1 VTRFAGRRA
10 LVTGGASGIGRA
22 AAQRLATEGA
32 RVAILARD
40 PARGR
45 AAADAL
51 GVDLV
56 VADVADEAAVERAAV
71 EAEAKL
77 GGPVD
82 VLVNAAGTYRI
93 QPLLELPAAD
103 WDALLAGNL
112 RGAFLVGRAVAARL
126 IAASQPGVIVNVA
139 SIAAFLADAVEPAAH
154 YGASKAGLLA
164 LTRQM
169 AAEWGPHGI
178 RANAV
183 APGLIDTPMLTMTP
197 STPEGRAF
205 IDARVPLG
213 RVGQPEEIAAVIAF
227 LASDEASYVTGATLL
242 ADGGVTAL

>member
-1 VTRFAGRRA
+1 
-10 LVTGGASGIGRA
+10 VTGGASGIGRA
-22 AAQRLATEGA
+22 TAERLAADGA
-32 RVAILARD
+32 DVAILVRD
-40 PARGR
+40 AGRAR

-51 GVDLV
+51 GAPLV
-56 VADVADEAAVERAAV
+56 VADVGDETAVDEAVAA
-71 EAEAKL
+71 AEAAL
-77 GGPVD
+77 GGPID

-93 QPLLELPAAD
+93 QPLLELPAAA

-112 RGAFLVGRAVAARL
+112 RGAFLVGRAVAGRL
-126 IAASQPGVIVNVA
+126 IAAGQPGVIVNVA
-139 SIAAFLADAVEPAAH
+139 SIAAYLADAVEPAAH
-154 YGASKAGLLA
+154 YSASKAGLLA

-183 APGLIDTPMLTMTP
+183 APGLIDTPMLSMTP

-213 RVGQPEEIAAVIAF
+213 RVGKPEEIAAVIAF